1 MPYWRGS
8 NADLWCAQQR
18 YLPAFGSPQCVLP
31 SNIPEHPGVYRFYNT
46 DDVVIYVGKA
56 KNLKN
61 RLSSYFQSNLA
72 TKTDRMVH
80 EAVRVEWTI
89 VATEVEALQLEFSW
103 IKQFNPYYNVQFK
116 DDKSYPYLA
125 VTNNEEYPRIFITR
139 KSKRPGI
146 SYFGPFTH
154 TWALRNTLDVILKV
168 FPIRSCSTG
177 NFKRAQMSKRQCLL
191 GDIGKC
197 AAPCVSWVSQED
209 HKKLSDRLV
218 SFMADGNA
226 DIVPTLRAEMEL
238 ASSREEF
245 ERASKIRDSISAIER
260 AQESTDAA
268 LPESLTADVV
278 AIHRDGVHAAGS
290 IFIIRGGSIKGS
302 RSWIVDHS
310 KSLEEADEVSALFFS
325 IYSQSAAHE
334 IPAEILVNEL
344 PKDSSV
350 LEGWLT
356 TLRGGPVTLKTPL
369 RGEKVE
375 IMQTVKRNAQY
386 SLIQYLSK
394 RSTDAAVSGKALIEI
409 EEALDL
415 DRTPLRIECFDISNI
430 SGTSVVASMV
440 VFEDG
445 LAKKSEYRRFII
457 NTEAGFDDTRAMHQV
472 ITRRL
477 KRLQDDRTVDAAEV
491 AEYGG
496 KLSKFSYPPQLI
508 VVDGGAPQV
517 NAAARALSELG
528 INDIALC
535 GLAKRLEEV
544 WLPGSSDPI
553 ILPRTS
559 EGLYLLQRIRDEA
572 HRFAIT
578 FHRSRRS
585 KIMLESILDEVPQLG
600 QARRAALLERF
611 GSVAA
616 IRKAQLDEIAATPGI
631 GVKIASVIEA
641 HLKAITTQKVDT
653 STGEILGE

>member
-1 MPYWRGS
+1 M
-8 NADLWCAQQR
+8 AD
-18 YLPAFGSPQCVLP
+18 PQSYRP
-31 SNIPEHPGVYRFYNT
+31 SNIPEHPGVYRFYNG
-46 DDVVIYVGKA
+46 DDAVIYVGKA

-61 RLSSYFQSNLA
+61 RLSNYFQSNLA

-80 EAVRVEWTI
+80 EAVRVDWTI

-103 IKQFNPYYNVQFK
+103 IKQYNPYYNVQFK

-125 VTNNEEYPRIFITR
+125 VTNNDEFPRIFITR

-146 SYFGPFTH
+146 TYFGPFTH
-154 TWALRNTLDVILKV
+154 TWALRNTFDVILKV

-177 NFKRAQMSKRQCLL
+177 NFERAKRSKRQCLL

-197 AAPCVSWVSQED
+197 AAPCVDWVSQSE
-209 HKKLSDRLV
+209 HKALSDRLV
-218 SFMADGNA
+218 AFMSDGNA
-226 DIVPTLRAEMEL
+226 DIIPTLRNEMAR
-238 ASSREEF
+238 ASEREEF
-245 ERASKIRDSISAIER
+245 ERATKIRDSITAIER

-268 LPESLTADVV
+268 LPDNLTADVV
-278 AIHRDGVHAAGS
+278 AIHHDGAHAAGS
-290 IFIIRGGSIKGS
+290 IFIIRGGAIKGS
-302 RSWIVDHS
+302 RSWIVDQS
-310 KSLEEADEVSALFFS
+310 KSLEGDDEMGALFFS
-325 IYSQSAAHE
+325 IYSQSSPHE
-334 IPAEILVNEL
+334 IPAQILINEL
-344 PKDSSV
+344 PLDAPA
-350 LEGWLT
+350 LEEWLSG
-356 TLRGGPVTLKTPL
+356 LRGGVVSLKVPQ

-375 IMQTVKRNAQY
+375 ILQTVKRNAQY
-386 SLIQYLSK
+386 SLIQFLSK
-394 RSTDAAVSGKALIEI
+394 RATDAAVSGKALVEI

-415 DRTPLRIECFDISNI
+415 ERTPLRIECFDISNI

-457 NTEAGFDDTRAMHQV
+457 NTEDGFDDTRAMHQV

-477 KRLQDDRTVDAAEV
+477 KRLLDDRSVDEAEV
-491 AEYGG
+491 AELGG

-544 WLPGSSDPI
+544 WIPGSSDPI
-553 ILPRTS
+553 ILPRSS

-585 KIMLESILDEVPQLG
+585 KVMLESVLDEIPQLG
-600 QARRAALLERF
+600 SVRRNALLERF

-616 IRKAQLDEIAATPGI
+616 IRKASVEEIGATPGI
-631 GVKIASVIEA
+631 GSKTASIIEA
-641 HLKAITTQKVDT
+641 HLTAISTQKVNT
-653 STGEILGE
+653 ETGEIVEN